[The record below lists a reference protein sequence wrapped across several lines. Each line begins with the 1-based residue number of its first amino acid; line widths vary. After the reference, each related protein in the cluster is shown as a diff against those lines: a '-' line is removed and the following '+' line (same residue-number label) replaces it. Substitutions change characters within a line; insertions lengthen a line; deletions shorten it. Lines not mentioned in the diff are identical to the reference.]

1 MNNSGYWFFRIGILA
16 IIICIV
22 VSCNSTYTPKPTGYF
37 NIQFPERAYKT
48 FDEPGYPYTFEYPV
62 YASVI
67 KDSTFFG
74 EPTENPWWINIDFP
88 AFNGKIYISYKS
100 IGANRLDT
108 LIKDAYRLT
117 GKHSTMAY
125 SIEDTA
131 FVTPKNVSGVYFTV
145 GGNVATAH
153 QFFVTDSV
161 RHFLRGA
168 LYFDAT
174 PNADSLSVVNDFLLT
189 DLKHLVNTLQ
199 WRNR

>member
-1 MNNSGYWFFRIGILA
+1 MSTSGFCFFRSCLLA
-16 IIICIV
+16 MIV
-22 VSCNSTYTPKPTGYF
+22 CLVASCNSNYTPKPTGYYH
-37 NIQFPERAYKT
+37 IRFPERAYTT

-62 YASVI
+62 YATVI

-88 AFNGKIYISYKS
+88 TFNGKIYISYKT
-100 IGANRLDT
+100 IGSSRLDT

-131 FVTPKNVSGVYFTV
+131 FVTPNHVSGVYFTV

-174 PNADSLSVVNDFLLT
+174 PNADSLGIVNDFLLT
-189 DLKHLVNTLQ
+189 DLKHLVNSLQ

>member
-1 MNNSGYWFFRIGILA
+1 MRSFKSYLLYFFGLFLLVSGWA
-16 IIICIV
+16 
-22 VSCNSTYTPKPTGYF
+22 CNSTYTPKPKGYF
-37 NIQFPERAYKT
+37 NIPFPQRAYQT
-48 FDEPGYPYTFEYPV
+48 FQQPGYPYTFEYPV
-62 YASVI
+62 YAKVVR
-67 KDSTFFG
+67 DSTFFG
-74 EPTENPWWINIDFP
+74 EPTENPWWINVDFP
-88 AFNGKIYISYKS
+88 GFNGKIYISYKP
-100 IGANRLDT
+100 IGPNTLDT

-117 GKHSTMAY
+117 GKHNTMAY

-131 FVTPKNVSGVYFTV
+131 FVTPQKVSGVYFTV

-174 PNADSLSVVNDFLLT
+174 PNADSLGIVNDFLLT
-189 DLKHLVNTLQ
+189 DLKHMVNTLQ

>member
-1 MNNSGYWFFRIGILA
+1 MRSFKSYPLYFFGFFLLVSGWA
-16 IIICIV
+16 
-22 VSCNSTYTPKPTGYF
+22 CNSTYTPKPKGYF
-37 NIQFPERAYKT
+37 NIPFPQRAYQT
-48 FDEPGYPYTFEYPV
+48 FQQPGYPYTFEYPV
-62 YASVI
+62 YAKVVR
-67 KDSTFFG
+67 DSTFFG
-74 EPTENPWWINIDFP
+74 EPTENPWWINVDFP
-88 AFNGKIYISYKS
+88 GFNGKIYISYKP
-100 IGANRLDT
+100 IGPNTLDT

-117 GKHSTMAY
+117 GKHNTMAY

-131 FVTPKNVSGVYFTV
+131 FVTPQKVSGVYFTV

-174 PNADSLSVVNDFLLT
+174 PNADSLGIVNDFLLT
-189 DLKHLVNTLQ
+189 DLKHMLNTLQ

>member
-1 MNNSGYWFFRIGILA
+1 MRLFKSYSLYFLGWLLFIIGWA
-16 IIICIV
+16 
-22 VSCNSTYTPKPTGYF
+22 CNSTYTAKPKGYF
-37 NIQFPERAYKT
+37 NIPFPQRAYQT
-48 FDEPGYPYTFEYPV
+48 FQQPGYPYTFEYPV
-62 YASVI
+62 YARVVR
-67 KDSTFFG
+67 DSTFFG

-88 AFNGKIYISYKS
+88 GFNGKIYISYKP
-100 IGANRLDT
+100 IGPNSLDT

-117 GKHSTMAY
+117 GKHNTMAY

-131 FVTPKNVSGVYFTV
+131 FVTPQKVSGVYFTV

-174 PNADSLSVVNDFLLT
+174 PNADSLGIVNEFLLT
-189 DLKHLVNTLQ
+189 DLKHMVNTLQ

>member
-1 MNNSGYWFFRIGILA
+1 MRSFKSYPLYFFGLFLLVIGWA
-16 IIICIV
+16 
-22 VSCNSTYTPKPTGYF
+22 CNITYTPKPKGYF
-37 NIQFPERAYKT
+37 NIPFPQRAYLT
-48 FDEPGYPYTFEYPV
+48 FQQPGYPYTFEYPV
-62 YASVI
+62 YAKVVR
-67 KDSTFFG
+67 DSTFFG
-74 EPTENPWWINIDFP
+74 EPTENPWWINVDFP
-88 AFNGKIYISYKS
+88 GFNGKIYISYKP
-100 IGANRLDT
+100 IGPNTLDT

-117 GKHSTMAY
+117 GKHNTMAY

-131 FVTPKNVSGVYFTV
+131 FVTPQKVSGVYFTV

-174 PNADSLSVVNDFLLT
+174 PNADSLGIVNDFLLT
-189 DLKHLVNTLQ
+189 DLKHMVNTLQ

>member
-1 MNNSGYWFFRIGILA
+1 MNNSGHWFFRTGMLV

>member
-1 MNNSGYWFFRIGILA
+1 MKNRVYCIFRTGMLA
-16 IIICIV
+16 IILWIGA
-22 VSCNSTYTPKPTGYF
+22 SCNSTYTPKPTGYF
-37 NIQFPERAYKT
+37 KIRFPERAYKT
-48 FDEPGYPYTFEYPV
+48 FNEPGYPYTFEYPV
-62 YASVI
+62 YAKVV

-88 AFNGKIYISYKS
+88 DFNGKIYISYKL
-100 IGANRLDT
+100 IGTSRLDT

-174 PNADSLSVVNDFLLT
+174 PNADSLGIVNDFLLT

>member
-1 MNNSGYWFFRIGILA
+1 MRSFKSYPLYFFGLFLLVSGWA
-16 IIICIV
+16 
-22 VSCNSTYTPKPTGYF
+22 CNSTYTPKPKGYF
-37 NIQFPERAYKT
+37 NIPFPERAYQT
-48 FDEPGYPYTFEYPV
+48 FQQPGYPYTFEYPV
-62 YASVI
+62 YAKVVR
-67 KDSTFFG
+67 DSTFFG
-74 EPTENPWWINIDFP
+74 DPTENPWWINVDFP
-88 AFNGKIYISYKS
+88 GFNGKIYISYKP
-100 IGANRLDT
+100 IGPNTLDT

-117 GKHSTMAY
+117 GKHNTMAY

-131 FVTPKNVSGVYFTV
+131 FVTPQKVSGVYFTV

-174 PNADSLSVVNDFLLT
+174 PNADSLGIVNDFLLT
-189 DLKHLVNTLQ
+189 DLKHMVNTLQ